1 MRKITNSSRME
12 LMAMEAL
19 KTRSFM
25 IYTSSKTGLGGRDK
39 VKSYTSVLPKRRT
52 VGKNNLEEARNLREE
67 EKYQRLINALT
78 TVAGKTHALK

>member
-1 MRKITNSSRME
+1 MRSAALLSWTSAVMRKITNSSRME

-25 IYTSSKTGLGGRDK
+25 IYTSSKTGLGDRDK

-52 VGKNNLEEARNLREE
+52 VGKKITLR
-67 EKYQRLINALT
+67 KRAT
-78 TVAGKTHALK
+78 